1 MASPS
6 PANSPMPPPQAPSP
20 MAPPSQSPAP
30 SPHSPYPHQ
39 QPGPLQGPPPPGH
52 PGAYGHPMQHGP
64 PGQGPPGHHMPPHH
78 QGMIFSKGP
87 HMGMQMPPTGP
98 NMSPY
103 QTHGM
108 PPNAPTQPCIVSPG
122 GPPGGPPPPERSSQE
137 NLHALQR
144 AIDSME
150 EKGLQEDPRYSQL
163 LAMRA
168 TSKHQHLNGNQVNL
182 LRTQITAYRL
192 LARNK
197 PISMQMQ

>member
-39 QPGPLQGPPPPGH
+39 QPGPPQGPPPGAPPHMQGPPPPGH

-98 NMSPY
+98 NMSPLGY

-108 PPNAPTQPCIVSPG
+108 PPNVSV
-122 GPPGGPPPPERSSQE
+122 
-137 NLHALQR
+137 A
-144 AIDSME
+144 
-150 EKGLQEDPRYSQL
+150 
-163 LAMRA
+163 
-168 TSKHQHLNGNQVNL
+168 
-182 LRTQITAYRL
+182 RL
-192 LARNK
+192 LKDIIWVLDEEELENFKEEVDFGSRGL
-197 PISMQMQ
+197 